1 MVKDS
6 TQLTPDENNKDN
18 KNAVRK
24 KATSGTKKTS
34 TASKSRVNKKRKK
47 EHTPDTELT
56 INQQEITATSPDTI
70 SEVENT
76 ESVVFTQEA
85 SVSEFQPE
93 NSAPEE
99 ITIAQEQI
107 SIAVAQVVTNEELTS
122 EPLTE
127 SGTAVTAGIPE
138 SPATVIEKIP
148 SKSVPEFVPDTSEHN
163 LNNLKKEKES
173 ISESLLQTAVFTLG
187 DSDFGIDIM
196 KIREIIKPP
205 HITKVP
211 SVPAFIEGVINL
223 RGIIMP
229 VLNLRKKMNLP
240 DKEIDKLSRII
251 VVEYGNTIIGF
262 IVDSVKEVLRVPSTM
277 VDKAGAFSGSGEDTY
292 IQGIIKLESGLVLL
306 LNIEAALR
314 FEH

>member
-1 MVKDS
+1 MTKDN
-6 TQLTPDENNKDN
+6 TQLTPDESNKDN
-18 KNAVRK
+18 KKAVRK
-24 KATSGTKKTS
+24 KATSGTKKTG
-34 TASKSRVNKKRKK
+34 TVSKSRVNKKRKK
-47 EHTPDTELT
+47 ENTPDTDLT
-56 INQQEITATSPDTI
+56 INQQEIPETSPETI

-76 ESVVFTQEA
+76 ASVVFTQEA

-93 NSAPEE
+93 NSPSEE
-99 ITIAQEQI
+99 ITIAHEQN
-107 SIAVAQVVTNEELTS
+107 SIAEAQVEANEEQTT
-122 EPLTE
+122 EPLSE
-127 SGTAVTAGIPE
+127 SETAVTAAIPE
-138 SPATVIEKIP
+138 SPAIVIEKIP
-148 SKSVPEFVPDTSEHN
+148 SKSVPEFVPDTLEHN
-163 LNNLKKEKES
+163 LDNLKKEKAS
-173 ISESLLQTAVFTLG
+173 KSESLLQTAVFTLG

-262 IVDSVKEVLRVPSTM
+262 IVDSVKEVLRVPSTI
-277 VDKAGAFSGSGEDTY
+277 VDKAGAFSGTGEDTY

-306 LNIEAALR
+306 LNIDAALR
-314 FEH
+314 FDH